1 MSILMINLSL
11 IILVMSKP
19 ISKFRN
25 ASNLKII
32 NKESAN
38 GLNEQFKR
46 NLNDDN
52 YMILYFNQDCK
63 YSSGFTNK

>member
-1 MSILMINLSL
+1 
-11 IILVMSKP
+11 MSKP

-25 ASNLKII
+25 ISNLKII
-32 NKESAN
+32 NKDSAN
-38 GLNEQFKR
+38 SLNEQFKR

-52 YMILYFNQDCK
+52 YMILYFNQECK